1 MAEIRF
7 VNVSKV
13 YDEDIIALE
22 RASFDIGQGEFLFFI
37 GRNGAGKS
45 TALKLLTGQET
56 VTGGEV
62 YMNGSS
68 VSALNKKT
76 AALLQKTIRHHETGS
91 GTFTEQKHPG

>member
-22 RASFDIGQGEFLFFI
+22 RAFLISVRGVPVFI

-68 VSALNKKT
+68 VSALNKNSCPT
-76 AALLQKTIRHHETGS
+76 SEDNSAS
-91 GTFTEQKHPG
+91 